1 MGDEGREVEQVLAP
15 DEAKLNAMI
24 EELCISKAKEF
35 RQIGYEHVT
44 GEDIWDCI
52 SEKYKKNGNPA
63 LHKVVNDILSLKST
77 QFMNWM
83 TLSVYRGPLK

>member
-1 MGDEGREVEQVLAP
+1 MEDEGREVEQVIGQ

-35 RQIGYEHVT
+35 RLIGYEHVT
-44 GEDIWDCI
+44 GEDIWDCVN
-52 SEKYKKNGNPA
+52 EKYKKNGDPA